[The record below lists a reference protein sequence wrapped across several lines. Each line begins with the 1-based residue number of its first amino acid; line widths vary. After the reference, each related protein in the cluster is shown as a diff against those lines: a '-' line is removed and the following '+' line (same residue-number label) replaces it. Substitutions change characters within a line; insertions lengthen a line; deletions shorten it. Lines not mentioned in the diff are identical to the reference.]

1 MATLR
6 IFSVDGLFKVVLLTP
21 GLCGRTP
28 VSDSTDLAGNVEKA
42 DLGAV
47 LPTYCKDSPPIGS
60 LAFVSVSTTEGQA
73 TWIVPEPVVER
84 VQLDESSWV
93 DVVRRLLPEDTAAAV
108 HDELVATV
116 PWEQG
121 RVFRYE
127 RWVDMPRLEGYQ
139 SGSSRH
145 PALVEAEHWI
155 SRRYRVRFDGVALAH
170 YRNERDGVGFH
181 RDRELRWLEDTVIG
195 ALTLGARRPWLMKP
209 LTGIRHGDE
218 DDLVGAIDLS
228 PGSGDLLV
236 MGGRCQA
243 AWLHAVPKVRHRVRS
258 RVSGQ
263 WRWTS
268 RRGERDRNPSFFAP
282 RHYSR

>member
-1 MATLR
+1 MGR
-6 IFSVDGLFKVVLLTP
+6 SVALV
-21 GLCGRTP
+21 
-28 VSDSTDLAGNVEKA
+28 A
-42 DLGAV
+42 
-47 LPTYCKDSPPIGS
+47 
-60 LAFVSVSTTEGQA
+60 VSTTGSETSWLVA
-73 TWIVPEPVVER
+73 EPVVER

-93 DVVRRLLPEDTAAAV
+93 DVVRGLIPPAEADAV

-121 RVFRYE
+121 QVFRYE
-127 RWVDMPRLEGYQ
+127 RWVGMPRLEGFQ
-139 SGSSRH
+139 SGSARH
-145 PALVEAEHWI
+145 PALVEVQNWI
-155 SRRYRVRFDGVALAH
+155 SRRYRARFDGVALAQ

-181 RDRELRWLEDTVIG
+181 RDRELRWLEDTVVG
-195 ALTLGARRPWLMKP
+195 ALTLGAKRPWLMKP
-209 LTGIRHGDE
+209 LDGIRRGGE
-218 DDLVGAIDLS
+218 DDLVGAFDLS
-228 PGSGDLLV
+228 PGSGDLIV

>member
-1 MATLR
+1 MDG
-6 IFSVDGLFKVVLLTP
+6 SVA
-21 GLCGRTP
+21 
-28 VSDSTDLAGNVEKA
+28 LA
-42 DLGAV
+42 
-47 LPTYCKDSPPIGS
+47 
-60 LAFVSVSTTEGQA
+60 SVSTTERGT
-73 TWIVPEPVVER
+73 TWLAAEPVVER

-93 DVVRRLLPEDTAAAV
+93 DVVRGLIPAARADAV

-121 RVFRYE
+121 QVFRYE
-127 RWVDMPRLEGYQ
+127 RWVEMPRLEAYQ
-139 SGSSRH
+139 AGSGRH
-145 PALVEAEHWI
+145 PALVEVEHWI
-155 SRRYRVRFDGVALAH
+155 GRRYRVGFDGVALAQ

-181 RDRELRWLEDTVIG
+181 RDRELRWLEDTVVG

-209 LTGIRHGDE
+209 LTGIRRGDE
-218 DDLVGAIDLS
+218 DDLIGAFDLA
-228 PGSGDLLV
+228 PASGDLLV

-268 RRGERDRNPSFFAP
+268 RRGARDRNPSFFAP